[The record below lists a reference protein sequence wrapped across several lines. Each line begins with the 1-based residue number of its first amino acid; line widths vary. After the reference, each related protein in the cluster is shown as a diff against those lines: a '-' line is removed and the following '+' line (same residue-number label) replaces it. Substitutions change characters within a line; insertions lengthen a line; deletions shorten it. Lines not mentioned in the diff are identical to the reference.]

1 MENISVEDINFRLN
15 KLKENVSKINNKI
28 EENNKKNESRFAF
41 AKDMG
46 IRVDIL
52 SDEINEVK
60 DDLNK
65 YSQKIDGIITKYEDA
80 QEESIEDNEYKLLN
94 NMLTSDDAKLKNI
107 GEMLEDNIELT
118 TKEYI
123 NLFANKANELIRKE
137 ELKSIDMSVIKLSKI
152 NFLEKLTGKA
162 KIKKAMI

>member
-52 SDEINEVK
+52 SNEINEVK

-65 YSQKIDGIITKYEDA
+65 YSQKIDGIITISNSEPCD
-80 QEESIEDNEYKLLN
+80 L
-94 NMLTSDDAKLKNI
+94 
-107 GEMLEDNIELT
+107 
-118 TKEYI
+118 
-123 NLFANKANELIRKE
+123 
-137 ELKSIDMSVIKLSKI
+137 
-152 NFLEKLTGKA
+152 
-162 KIKKAMI
+162 